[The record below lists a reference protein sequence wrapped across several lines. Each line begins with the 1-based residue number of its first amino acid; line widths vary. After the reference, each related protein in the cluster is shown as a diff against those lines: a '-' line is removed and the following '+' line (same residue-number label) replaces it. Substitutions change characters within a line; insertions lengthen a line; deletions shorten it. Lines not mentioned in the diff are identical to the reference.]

1 MIREKA
7 VGRGPAIGTQAY
19 KGSSV
24 QRNNLV
30 PPPGSWIRA
39 ASNPPTSAGPD
50 LRGREEDSGYT
61 WRTNTS
67 IRDGKEV

>member
-7 VGRGPAIGTQAY
+7 VGGGPGIGTQAY

-24 QRNNLV
+24 RRNKLV

-39 ASNPPTSAGPD
+39 ASNPPASAGPD
-50 LRGREEDSGYT
+50 LRARE
-61 WRTNTS
+61 
-67 IRDGKEV
+67 